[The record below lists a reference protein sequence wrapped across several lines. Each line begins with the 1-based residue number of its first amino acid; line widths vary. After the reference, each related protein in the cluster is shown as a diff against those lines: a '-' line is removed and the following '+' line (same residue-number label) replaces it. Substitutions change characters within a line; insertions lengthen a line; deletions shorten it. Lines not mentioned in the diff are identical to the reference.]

1 MCFLSKVL
9 LLLTIPIRFRVLI
22 FVITIITST
31 FISRLDFITDVE
43 ASEIRSTNKKH
54 FRQGPNKGKPG
65 MFGAQGKKYR
75 TRIIEAPKRGLIASN
90 PQPLFKAASLERVA
104 SKACREGKLR
114 RFGGGVA
121 EFGGRIYPAATLTDI
136 ARQAGIELEPGI
148 YIFISE
154 GSTGCQVFLFEE

>member
-9 LLLTIPIRFRVLI
+9 MFLTNLMRFRVLT
-22 FVITIITST
+22 FLAAIIACT
-31 FISRLDFITDVE
+31 FISRPDFTTNVE

-54 FRQGPNKGKPG
+54 FRQGPKKGKPG

-148 YIFISE
+148 YIFVSE

>member
-1 MCFLSKVL
+1 M
-9 LLLTIPIRFRVLI
+9 RFRVLT
-22 FVITIITST
+22 FLAAIIACT
-31 FISRLDFITDVE
+31 FISRPDFTTNVE

-54 FRQGPNKGKPG
+54 FRQGPKKGKPG

-148 YIFISE
+148 YIFVSE

>member
-9 LLLTIPIRFRVLI
+9 MFLTNLMRFRVLT
-22 FVITIITST
+22 FLAAIIACT
-31 FISRLDFITDVE
+31 FISRPDFTTNVE

-65 MFGAQGKKYR
+65 MFGARGKKYR

-90 PQPLFKAASLERVA
+90 PQPLFKAASLDRVA
-104 SKACREGKLR
+104 SKACRDGKLR

-148 YIFISE
+148 YIFVSE

>member
-1 MCFLSKVL
+1 MFLTNPMRFGVL
-9 LLLTIPIRFRVLI
+9 TLLVA
-22 FVITIITST
+22 IIAST
-31 FISRLDFITDVE
+31 FISRPDFTTNVE

-75 TRIIEAPKRGLIASN
+75 TRIIEAPKRGMIASN

-148 YIFISE
+148 YIFVSE

>member
-1 MCFLSKVL
+1 MS
-9 LLLTIPIRFRVLI
+9 LTILIRFRVLI
-22 FVITIITST
+22 FVVTIIAST
-31 FISRLDFITDVE
+31 FTLRLDFTAHVE

-65 MFGAQGKKYR
+65 MFG
-75 TRIIEAPKRGLIASN
+75 IIEAPKRGMIARN
-90 PQPLFKAASLERVA
+90 PQPLFKAASLDRVA
-104 SKACREGKLR
+104 SKACRDGKLR

-148 YIFISE
+148 YIFVSE
-154 GSTGCQVFLFEE
+154 GSTGCQVFFFEE

>member
-1 MCFLSKVL
+1 MFLTNL
-9 LLLTIPIRFRVLI
+9 MRFRVLT
-22 FVITIITST
+22 FLAAIIACT
-31 FISRLDFITDVE
+31 FISRPDFTTNVE

-54 FRQGPNKGKPG
+54 FRQGPKKGKPG

-148 YIFISE
+148 YIFVSE
-154 GSTGCQVFLFEE
+154 GSTGCQVFFFEE

>member
-9 LLLTIPIRFRVLI
+9 MFLTNLMRFRVLT
-22 FVITIITST
+22 FLAAIIACT
-31 FISRLDFITDVE
+31 FISRPDFTTNVE
-43 ASEIRSTNKKH
+43 ASEMRSTNKKH
-54 FRQGPNKGKPG
+54 FRQGPNKGKQG

-148 YIFISE
+148 YIFVSE

>member
-1 MCFLSKVL
+1 MS
-9 LLLTIPIRFRVLI
+9 LTILIRFRVLI
-22 FVITIITST
+22 FVVTIITST
-31 FISRLDFITDVE
+31 FTWPDFTTDVE

-75 TRIIEAPKRGLIASN
+75 TRIIEAPKRGMIASN
-90 PQPLFKAASLERVA
+90 PQPLFKAASLDRVA
-104 SKACREGKLR
+104 SEACRDGKLR

-148 YIFISE
+148 YIFVSE
-154 GSTGCQVFLFEE
+154 GSTGCQVFFFEE